1 MMKYALNHP
10 WKFRNYRIAFLTGLF
25 QLSIS
30 VIIEVSNVYVL
41 LANSDTQVD
50 VIANFI
56 IMLVVAEFDNF
67 FYATR

>member
-30 VIIEVSNVYVL
+30 VIIEISNVYVL